1 MTPSPTFWEALGVFT
16 ALLGALAGGAAYYVK
31 LAIANEL
38 ARFENRFLDKM
49 NGRYLGI
56 KVAELLIESGNVRHQ
71 ALLEQ
76 IVNICPMMR
85 DKKEGCP

>member
-1 MTPSPTFWEALGVFT
+1 MTFSHILWEALGVFI
-16 ALLGALAGGAAYYVK
+16 ALLGVLAGGAAYYVK

-56 KVAELLIESGNVRHQ
+56 KVAELLIEKGDERHESLLNEIANV
-71 ALLEQ
+71 
-76 IVNICPMMR
+76 CPMVR
-85 DKKEGCP
+85 DKQP